1 MYTTLKTL
9 LALTFI
15 GIIFYS
21 CSNFGKKVKSGHVE
35 VYYKDGIS
43 KEDAQKTADLILG
56 IDQASNNP
64 PNQKSMQLV
73 KVRDTIT
80 FRMVIDKE
88 KLASV
93 EDYPFYVIGVMLS
106 DSLFN
111 HAPVNV
117 DLTDNLFKTIKT
129 LHFKPDTKIE

>member
-1 MYTTLKTL
+1 MRPILKTL

-21 CSNFGKKVKSGHVE
+21 CNNFGKKVKAGHVE

-43 KEDAQKTADLILG
+43 KEDAQKTADLLLG
-56 IDQASNNP
+56 IDEASNNA

-73 KVRDTIT
+73 KIKDTIT

-88 KLASV
+88 KLAGVQDLS
-93 EDYPFYVIGVMLS
+93 FYAIGIMLS

-111 HAPVNV
+111 HSPVNV
-117 DLTDNLFKTIKT
+117 ELTDNLFKTIKT
-129 LHFKPDTKIE
+129 LHFKGDTQIE